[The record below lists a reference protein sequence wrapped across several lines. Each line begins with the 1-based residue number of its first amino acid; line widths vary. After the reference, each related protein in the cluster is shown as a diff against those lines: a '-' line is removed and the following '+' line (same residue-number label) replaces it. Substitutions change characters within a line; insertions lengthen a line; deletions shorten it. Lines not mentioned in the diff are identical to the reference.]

1 MATSLPIPKRLWN
14 RISKHIGRLRTQEVY
29 LLRRLALTVEPV
41 DRETLPSLF
50 SRMAIL
56 NGTDAVNFAL
66 DLGITFRRIL
76 EQDEE
81 AVAIFAERAGLS
93 STQLTEL
100 LSWTGER
107 IGDVRMRFRKEVFVS
122 RALRNPIVRGCPHCM
137 REQAADQPHPLR
149 HIALRGDW
157 LCRGVDI
164 CHQHRH
170 PLVPLWSSS
179 RPIERDNIGA
189 RLAEILPDLRTGSFD
204 CVRIDP
210 TDYDL
215 WLDKRLSQGIAA
227 DDTWLASQPVFPA
240 ITLCEFIGAA
250 LLRKQGEVPDDRR
263 AKATGF
269 AFVSQGPDGIR
280 AALDILMRSQDGGH
294 IVTQGELGPLFNHL
308 NSIYLDDDAFA
319 VFRGILRDYF
329 LEIWPLAPGDD
340 LLGQAVTER
349 RLHSLTSASKETGIG
364 PAVLNDFLTEA
375 GAFAPSDARADARK
389 TFDAKAWQHILDEI
403 PTLVGPSALRRAIGA
418 TLAELKG
425 LKADGIL
432 VPRTNIAT
440 IKSPWRIADGQALL
454 EELEAYAQPV
464 AAEEPGWE
472 TIQLV
477 HKRLD
482 LPVGEIIAAIRTG
495 SLHLGQRPDVSGYH
509 GLVVEITEVAAF
521 KAKSAPQ
528 RKPSTNKA
536 EVTAA
541 AFARSAGIRGK
552 GQFLALIEGGHT
564 SAMLVVNPTTRRQE
578 WRMSHDHIS
587 AFEAS
592 YTTPTLL
599 SAETGAHRNTIRAVL
614 QSEGIQPFRPNGLD
628 VGPVYLR
635 NVVEPVV
642 TLLKTQGKNDL

>member
-1 MATSLPIPKRLWN
+1 MLGK
-14 RISKHIGRLRTQEVY
+14 
-29 LLRRLALTVEPV
+29 LALTVEPV

-76 EQDEE
+76 EQEEE
-81 AVAIFAERAGLS
+81 AVAIFAERAGVS
-93 STQLTEL
+93 ATQLAEL

-122 RALRNPIVRGCPHCM
+122 RALRNPIIRGCPHCI
-137 REQAADQPHPLR
+137 REHAADQPHPLR

-164 CHQHRH
+164 CHQHQH
-170 PLVPLWSSS
+170 PLVSLWSSP
-179 RPIERDNIGA
+179 RPIERDDIGA
-189 RLAEILPDLRTGSFD
+189 RLTEILPDLRAGSFD
-204 CVRIDP
+204 RMRIDP
-210 TDYDL
+210 TDYDR
-215 WLDKRLSQGIAA
+215 WLDKRLSQGVAA
-227 DDTWLASQPVFPA
+227 DGTWLASQPVFPA

-250 LLRKQGEVPDDRR
+250 LLRKQGEAPDGRR
-263 AKATGF
+263 AKARGF

-280 AALDILMRSQDGGH
+280 MALEILLRSQDGGH
-294 IVTQGELGPLFNHL
+294 IVTQGELGPLFTHL
-308 NSIYLDDDAFA
+308 KGIYLDDDAFA
-319 VFRGILRDYF
+319 GFRRILRDYF

-340 LLGQAVTER
+340 LLGRAVTER

-364 PAVLNDFLTEA
+364 PAVLDDFLTEA
-375 GAFAPSDARADARK
+375 GAFAPGDARADSRK

-403 PTLVGPSALRRAIGA
+403 PTLVGPIALRRAIGA

-425 LKADGIL
+425 LKAEGIL

-440 IKSPWRIADGQALL
+440 IKSPWRITDGQALL

-464 AAEEPGWE
+464 ALKEPGWE

-482 LPVGEIIAAIRTG
+482 FPIGGIIAAIRAG
-495 SLHLGQRPDVSGYH
+495 FLRLGKRSDVFGYH
-509 GLVVEITEVAAF
+509 GFVVEVIEVSAF
-521 KAKSAPQ
+521 KSKIAPKS
-528 RKPSTNKA
+528 KPSSTPG

-541 AFARSAGIRGK
+541 AFARSVGIRGK
-552 GQFLALIEGGHT
+552 GKFRALIEGGYT
-564 SAMLVVNPTTRRQE
+564 PAMFVLHPTTKRRD
-578 WRMSHDHIS
+578 WRMSHNDIA
-587 AFEAS
+587 AFKAS
-592 YTTPTLL
+592 YTTPTIL
-599 SAETGAHRNTIRAVL
+599 SAETGAHWRTIRAVL
-614 QSEGIQPFRPNGLD
+614 QNEGIQPFRPNGLD

-635 NVVEPVV
+635 NAIEPVV
-642 TLLKTQGKNDL
+642 ALLKTQREK

>member
-1 MATSLPIPKRLWN
+1 M
-14 RISKHIGRLRTQEVY
+14 Y
-29 LLRRLALTVEPV
+29 LVRKLALTVEPV

-66 DLGITFRRIL
+66 DLGTTFRRIL

-81 AVAIFAERAGLS
+81 AVAIFAERAGVS
-93 STQLTEL
+93 AMQLAEV

-122 RALRNPIVRGCPHCM
+122 RALRNPIIRGCPHCM
-137 REQAADQPHPLR
+137 REQAADHPHPLR

-164 CHQHRH
+164 CHQHHH
-170 PLVPLWSSS
+170 PLVPLWSSA
-179 RPIERDNIGA
+179 RPIERDDIGA
-189 RLAEILPDLRTGSFD
+189 RLAEILPDLRAGSFD
-204 CVRIDP
+204 RLRIDP

-227 DDTWLASQPVFPA
+227 DKTWLASQPVFPT

-250 LLRKQGEVPDDRR
+250 LLRKQGEAPDDRR
-263 AKATGF
+263 AKAAGF

-294 IVTQGELGPLFNHL
+294 IVTQGELGPLFKHL
-308 NSIYLDDDAFA
+308 KGIYLDDDAFA
-319 VFRGILRDYF
+319 GFRRILRDYF

-340 LLGQAVTER
+340 LLGQAVIER
-349 RLHSLTSASKETGIG
+349 RLHSLASASKETGIG
-364 PAVLNDFLTEA
+364 PAVLDDFLTEA
-375 GAFAPSDARADARK
+375 GAFAPGDKRADARK
-389 TFDAKAWQHILDEI
+389 TYDAKAWQHILDEI
-403 PTLVGPSALRRAIGA
+403 PTLVGPIALRRAIGA

-425 LKADGIL
+425 LKADGVL
-432 VPRTNIAT
+432 VPRTNVAT
-440 IKSPWRIADGQALL
+440 IKSPWRIADGHALL

-464 AAEEPGWE
+464 APEEPGWE

-495 SLHLGQRPDVSGYH
+495 ALRLGQRPDMFGYH
-509 GLVVEITEVAAF
+509 GLVVEITEVAEF
-521 KAKSAPQ
+521 KAKTAPEP
-528 RKPSTNKA
+528 KPSTSQG

-564 SAMLVVNPTTRRQE
+564 PAMLVLNPTTRRRE
-578 WRMSHDHIS
+578 WRMSRDDIA
-587 AFEAS
+587 AFEAN
-592 YTTPTLL
+592 YTTPSML
-599 SAETGAHRNTIRAVL
+599 SAETGAHLNTIRAVL

-635 NVVEPVV
+635 NAVAPVV
-642 TLLKTQGKNDL
+642 ALLKSHGAK

>member
-1 MATSLPIPKRLWN
+1 
-14 RISKHIGRLRTQEVY
+14 
-29 LLRRLALTVEPV
+29 
-41 DRETLPSLF
+41 
-50 SRMAIL
+50 MAIL
-56 NGTDAVNFAL
+56 NGTDAANFAL
-66 DLGITFRRIL
+66 DLGTTFRRIL

-93 STQLTEL
+93 ATQLAEM

-122 RALRNPIVRGCPHCM
+122 RALRNPIIRGCPLCM
-137 REQAADQPHPLR
+137 REHAADQPHPLR

-164 CHQHRH
+164 CHRHHH

-179 RPIERDNIGA
+179 RPIERDDIGA
-189 RLAEILPDLRTGSFD
+189 RLAEILPNLGAGSFD
-204 CVRIDP
+204 CGRIDP

-227 DDTWLASQPVFPA
+227 DDTWLASQPVFPT

-250 LLRKQGEVPDDRR
+250 LLRKQGEAPDDRR
-263 AKATGF
+263 AKATGL

-280 AALDILMRSQDGGH
+280 AALDILMRSQDGGY
-294 IVTQGELGPLFNHL
+294 IANQGELGPLLRHL
-308 NSIYLDDDAFA
+308 NGSYLDDDAFA
-319 VFRGILRDYF
+319 VFREILRGYC
-329 LEIWPLAPGDD
+329 LEIWPLAPGDE
-340 LLGQAVTER
+340 LLGHTVTER
-349 RLHSLTSASKETGIG
+349 RLHSLTTASKETGIG
-364 PAVLNDFLTEA
+364 PAVLDDFLTEA

-389 TFDAKAWQHILDEI
+389 TFDAKTWQHILDEI
-403 PTLVGPSALRRAIGA
+403 PTLVGPIALRRAIGA
-418 TLAELKG
+418 TLAELNG
-425 LKADGIL
+425 LKADGVL
-432 VPRTNIAT
+432 VPRTNVPT

-495 SLHLGQRPDVSGYH
+495 ALRLGQRPDVFGYH
-509 GLVVEITEVAAF
+509 GLVVEIIEVAAF
-521 KAKSAPQ
+521 KAKVAPK
-528 RKPSTNKA
+528 RKPSTNQV
-536 EVTAA
+536 EMTAA

-552 GQFLALIEGGHT
+552 GQFLALIEGGYT
-564 SAMLVVNPTTRRQE
+564 PAMLVLNPTTKRRE
-578 WRMSHDHIS
+578 WRMSRDDIA

-592 YTTPTLL
+592 YTTPTILL
-599 SAETGAHRNTIRAVL
+599 AETGAHWNTIRAIL
-614 QSEGIQPFRPNGLD
+614 QSEGVQPFRPNGFD

-635 NVVEPVV
+635 TEIEPVV
-642 TLLKTQGKNDL
+642 ALLKSHGEK

>member
-1 MATSLPIPKRLWN
+1 M
-14 RISKHIGRLRTQEVY
+14 LRK
-29 LLRRLALTVEPV
+29 LALTVEPV

-93 STQLTEL
+93 ATQLAEL

-122 RALRNPIVRGCPHCM
+122 RALRNPIIRGCPHCM
-137 REQAADQPHPLR
+137 REHAADQPHPLR

-164 CHQHRH
+164 CHQHLH
-170 PLVPLWSSS
+170 PLVPLWSRS
-179 RPIERDNIGA
+179 RPIERDDIGA
-189 RLAEILPDLRTGSFD
+189 RLAEILPGLRAGSFD

-227 DDTWLASQPVFPA
+227 DKTWLASQPVFAA
-240 ITLCEFIGAA
+240 ITICEFIGAA
-250 LLRKQGEVPDDRR
+250 LLRKKGEAPDDRR

-269 AFVSQGPDGIR
+269 TFVSQGPDGIR

-294 IVTQGELGPLFNHL
+294 IVTQGELGPLFKHL
-308 NSIYLDDDAFA
+308 KSIYLDDDAFA
-319 VFRGILRDYF
+319 IFRGILRDYF

-364 PAVLNDFLTEA
+364 PAVLDDFLTEA

-403 PTLVGPSALRRAIGA
+403 PTLVGPIALRREIGA

-425 LKADGIL
+425 LKADGVL
-432 VPRTNIAT
+432 VPRTNVAT

-454 EELEAYAQPV
+454 EELGAYAQPV
-464 AAEEPGWE
+464 APQEPGWE

-482 LPVGEIIAAIRTG
+482 LPVGEIIAAIRAG
-495 SLHLGQRPDVSGYH
+495 FLRLGKRSDVFGYH
-509 GLVVEITEVAAF
+509 GLVVEITEVSVF
-521 KAKSAPQ
+521 KAKAAPK
-528 RKPSTNKA
+528 RKPSTNQG

-541 AFARSAGIRGK
+541 AFARSAGIRGEGK
-552 GQFLALIEGGHT
+552 FLALIEGGYT
-564 SAMLVVNPTTRRQE
+564 PAMLVLNPTTKRRE
-578 WRMSHDHIS
+578 WRMSRDDIA
-587 AFEAS
+587 AFAAS
-592 YTTPTLL
+592 YTTPTML
-599 SAETGAHRNTIRAVL
+599 SARTGAHWNTIRAVL
-614 QSEGIQPFRPNGLD
+614 QSEGVQPFRPNGLD

-635 NVVEPVV
+635 NEVEPIEA
-642 TLLKTQGKNDL
+642 LLETQGKNDS

>member
-1 MATSLPIPKRLWN
+1 M
-14 RISKHIGRLRTQEVY
+14 GRLSTQEVY
-29 LLRRLALTVEPV
+29 LPRKLALTLEPV

-56 NGTDAVNFAL
+56 NGTDVVNFAL

-81 AVAIFAERAGLS
+81 AVAIFAERAGVS
-93 STQLTEL
+93 PAQLAEL

-122 RALRNPIVRGCPHCM
+122 RALRNPIIRGCPLCM
-137 REQAADQPHPLR
+137 REHAADQPHPLR

-164 CHQHRH
+164 CHQHHH

-179 RPIERDNIGA
+179 LPIERDNIGA
-189 RLAEILPDLRTGSFD
+189 RLAEILPDLRAGSFD
-204 CVRIDP
+204 CVHIDP

-215 WLDKRLSQGIAA
+215 WLDERLSQGTAV
-227 DDTWLASQPVFPA
+227 DKTWLASQPVFPA

-250 LLRKQGEVPDDRR
+250 LLRKQGEAPDDRR

-269 AFVSQGPDGIR
+269 TFVSQGPDGIR

-294 IVTQGELGPLFNHL
+294 IVTQGEMGPLFKHL
-308 NSIYLDDDAFA
+308 KGIYLDDDAFA

-349 RLHSLTSASKETGIG
+349 RLHSIRSASKETGIG
-364 PAVLNDFLTEA
+364 PTVLDDFLTEA

-389 TFDAKAWQHILDEI
+389 TFDAKAWQYILDEI
-403 PTLVGPSALRRAIGA
+403 PTLVGPIALRRAIGA
-418 TLAELKG
+418 TLAELNG
-425 LKADGIL
+425 LKADGVL
-432 VPRTNIAT
+432 VPRTNVAT
-440 IKSPWRIADGQALL
+440 IKSPWRIADGKALL
-454 EELEAYAQPV
+454 EELTAYAQPV
-464 AAEEPGWE
+464 APEEPGWE
-472 TIQLV
+472 TIQRV

-482 LPVGEIIAAIRTG
+482 LPVGGIIAAIRAG
-495 SLHLGQRPDVSGYH
+495 FLRLGQRPDVFGYH
-509 GLVVEITEVAAF
+509 GFVVEITEAAAL
-521 KAKSAPQ
+521 KAKAAPT
-528 RKPSTNKA
+528 RKPSTNRG

-552 GQFLALIEGGHT
+552 GQFLALIEGGYT
-564 SAMLVVNPTTRRQE
+564 PAMLVLNPTTKRRE
-578 WRMSHDHIS
+578 WRMSRDDIA
-587 AFEAS
+587 AFKAS
-592 YTTPTLL
+592 YTTLTIL

-614 QSEGIQPFRPNGLD
+614 QNEGVQPFRPNGLD
-628 VGPVYLR
+628 VGPIY
-635 NVVEPVV
+635 
-642 TLLKTQGKNDL
+642 

>member
-1 MATSLPIPKRLWN
+1 VDDFYAARSRLIPPLPRPTFAPPF
-14 RISKHIGRLRTQEVY
+14 SQGVY
-29 LLRRLALTVEPV
+29 LLRKLALTVEPV

-66 DLGITFRRIL
+66 DLGTTFRRIL

-93 STQLTEL
+93 ATQVAEL

-122 RALRNPIVRGCPHCM
+122 RALRNPIIRGCPHCM
-137 REQAADQPHPLR
+137 REHAADQPHPLR

-164 CHQHRH
+164 CHRHHH

-179 RPIERDNIGA
+179 RPIVRDDIGA
-189 RLAEILPDLRTGSFD
+189 RLAEILPDLRAGSFN
-204 CVRIDP
+204 CVRI
-210 TDYDL
+210 DL

-227 DDTWLASQPVFPA
+227 DKTWLASQPVFA
-240 ITLCEFIGAA
+240 AMTICEFIGAA
-250 LLRKQGEVPDDRR
+250 LLRKRDEAPDDRH

-269 AFVSQGPDGIR
+269 AFVSQGPDGVR

-294 IVTQGELGPLFNHL
+294 IVTQGELGPLFQHL
-308 NSIYLDDDAFA
+308 KRIYLDDDAFA

-329 LEIWPLAPGDD
+329 LEIWPLAAGEDFF
-340 LLGQAVTER
+340 GQAVTER

-364 PAVLNDFLTEA
+364 SAVLDDFLTEA

-403 PTLVGPSALRRAIGA
+403 PTLVGPIALRRAIGA

-425 LKADGIL
+425 LKADGVL
-432 VPRTNIAT
+432 VPRTKVAT

-464 AAEEPGWE
+464 APEEPGWK

-477 HKRLD
+477 HKRLE
-482 LPVGEIIAAIRTG
+482 LPVGAIIAAIRSG
-495 SLHLGQRPDVSGYH
+495 FLRLGKRSDVFGYH
-509 GLVVEITEVAAF
+509 GLVVEITEVTAF
-521 KAKSAPQ
+521 KAKAAPK
-528 RKPSTNKA
+528 RKPSTKQG

-552 GQFLALIEGGHT
+552 GKFLALIKGGYT
-564 SAMLVVNPTTRRQE
+564 PAMLVLNPTTRRRE
-578 WRMSHDHIS
+578 WRMSRDDIA

-592 YTTPTLL
+592 YTTPTIL
-599 SAETGAHRNTIRAVL
+599 SAETGAHLNTIRAVL
-614 QSEGIQPFRPNGLD
+614 QSEGVQPYRPNGLD

-635 NVVEPVV
+635 NEVEPVV
-642 TLLKTQGKNDL
+642 ALLKTQGGK